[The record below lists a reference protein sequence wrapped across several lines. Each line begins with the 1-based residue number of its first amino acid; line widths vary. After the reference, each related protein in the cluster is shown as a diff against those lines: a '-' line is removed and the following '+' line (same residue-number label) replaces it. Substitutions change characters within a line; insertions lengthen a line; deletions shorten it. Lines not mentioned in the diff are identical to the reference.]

1 MCFHRPRD
9 ASSAFFFFKYWC
21 WGSATLPH
29 LAPTQTTNRFIRP
42 VDVLRLQLRRRLKCL
57 DHRALVLV
65 QVLVGVIVGC
75 DLVRTHD
82 LSTRG
87 IARTLEQLMG
97 MAGRVW
103 MDTKDVPQLPWWS
116 DIASLCTCARH
127 SRPCG

>member
-9 ASSAFFFFKYWC
+9 ASSAFFFFKYWRR
-21 WGSATLPH
+21 GSATLPH
-29 LAPTQTTNRFIRP
+29 QSPTQTTNRFVRP
-42 VDVLRLQLRRRLKCL
+42 VDILRLQLRRRLERL
-57 DHRALVLV
+57 DHHALVLV
-65 QVLVGVIVGC
+65 Q

-97 MAGRVW
+97 MTGRVW
-103 MDTKDVPQLPWWS
+103 MDTKDVSQLPRWS
-116 DIASLCTCARH
+116 DIASLCACARY

>member
-21 WGSATLPH
+21 RGSATLPH
-29 LAPTQTTNRFIRP
+29 QSPTQTTNRFIRP
-42 VDVLRLQLRRRLKCL
+42 VDILRLQLRRRLERL
-57 DHRALVLV
+57 DHHALVLV

-103 MDTKDVPQLPWWS
+103 MDTKDVSQLPRWS
-116 DIASLCTCARH
+116 DVASLRACARY